1 MMSRSKGLIA
11 VGLCMLGL
19 SAAVAVVSTEAGA
32 GNAKTTNVRVTNVT
46 GVWRAY
52 DPANAKAPIWMFIL
66 RNKAGSGKITGNWEA
81 LAGGGDI
88 FTDPGTVSPSGVA
101 LLRAGGGQP
110 GVETNMDF
118 TVKFIFKSNSPAA
131 TNHPTF
137 SGTWDNVW
145 AIGAQTGQQEGTTTG
160 TVRAVRC
167 SATTTAKA
175 IAACRY

>member
-1 MMSRSKGLIA
+1 MMRRVKDLVA
-11 VGLCMLGL
+11 FGLCVVSL
-19 SAAVAVVSTEAGA
+19 SAVLAVVTEAGA
-32 GNAKTTNVRVTNVT
+32 ANTKATNLNVINVS

-66 RNKAGSGKITGNWEA
+66 RNKPGSGEITGSWEA
-81 LAGGGDI
+81 LAGGGDV
-88 FTDPGTVSPSGVA
+88 FTDPGTVSPSGAA

-118 TVKFIFKSNSPAA
+118 TVRFVFKSNSPAA
-131 TNHPTF
+131 SNHPTF

-145 AIGAQTGQQEGTTTG
+145 AVGAQKGQQEGTATG

-167 SATTTAKA
+167 SSSTSAKA

>member
-1 MMSRSKGLIA
+1 MRHFKYLVV
-11 VGLCMLGL
+11 VGLCVVSL
-19 SAAVAVVSTEAGA
+19 SAVVVAVGTGA
-32 GNAKTTNVRVTNVT
+32 RAANAKLANAKVTNVT

-66 RNKAGSGKITGNWEA
+66 KNKAGSGKITGNWEA

-88 FTDPGTVSPSGVA
+88 FTDPGTVAPSGKG

-118 TVKFIFKSNSPAA
+118 TVKFVFTSNSPASS
-131 TNHPTF
+131 NHPTF

-145 AIGAQTGQQEGTTTG
+145 AIGPSTGQQEGTTTG
-160 TVRAVRC
+160 TVRAIRC
-167 SATTTAKA
+167 SSSTSAKA
-175 IAACRY
+175 VAACRY

>member
-1 MMSRSKGLIA
+1 MRRVKDL
-11 VGLCMLGL
+11 
-19 SAAVAVVSTEAGA
+19 VAVSFCVVSLTAVLAVVTEAGA
-32 GNAKTTNVRVTNVT
+32 ANTNATNVKVTEVS

-66 RNKAGSGKITGNWEA
+66 KNKPGSGEITGSWEA

-88 FTDPGTVSPSGVA
+88 FTDPGTVSPSGAA
-101 LLRAGGGQP
+101 LLRAGEGQP

-118 TVKFIFKSNSPAA
+118 TVKFVYKSNSPAA
-131 TNHPTF
+131 SNHPTF

-145 AIGAQTGQQEGTTTG
+145 AIGPNKGQQEGTATG

-167 SATTTAKA
+167 SSSTSAKA

>member
-1 MMSRSKGLIA
+1 MTRRFKGLVA
-11 VGLCMLGL
+11 VGLCAVSL
-19 SAAVAVVSTEAGA
+19 SAAAAVISAEAGA
-32 GNAKTTNVRVTNVT
+32 ANAKATNARVTNVT

-88 FTDPGTVSPSGVA
+88 FTDPGTVAPSGKA

-118 TVKFIFKSNSPAA
+118 TVTFVFKSNSPAA

-145 AIGAQTGQQEGTTTG
+145 AIGAQVGQQEGTTTG

-167 SATTTAKA
+167 SSSTTAKA